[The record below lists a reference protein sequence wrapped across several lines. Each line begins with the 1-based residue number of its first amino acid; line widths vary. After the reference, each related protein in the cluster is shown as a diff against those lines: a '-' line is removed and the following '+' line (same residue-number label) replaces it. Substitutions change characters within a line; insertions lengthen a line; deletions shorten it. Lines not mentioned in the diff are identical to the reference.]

1 MFHSMPYDLWIHE
14 LMPLE
19 LIRWQTIKTL
29 YKIPHPRFFMLM
41 TKITHALA
49 IICIFAAIISMLTSF
64 IISSTSSVEAQETEG
79 VNVSIVK
86 DAALK
91 GDKAYQPNPV
101 NVTMGQE
108 VIWTND
114 DSQIHTVTSGT
125 GPSDPEL
132 GALFDSGI
140 LSPGDTFR
148 HVFNQTGKFPYYCTL
163 HPQMVGTVESGGS
176 VQQNP
181 SNNSNMSLMLTQ
193 GKGAIQQSGGQGMS
207 GMSGMEHDGGGQ
219 GMSGMSGMEHDGGGQ
234 GMSGMSGM
242 EHDGGG
248 QGMSGM
254 SGMEHDGGGQGMSG
268 MSGMEHDGGGQG
280 MSGMSGMEH
289 DGGGQGMSGMSGM
302 EHDSMDTSGMVK
314 EMCNMGEDM
323 PPHYC
328 EPSYQVMSS
337 VKGVKV
343 SDVATINDTSL
354 IVTVSELSPM
364 FNSTVGDIVI
374 VGGGGGL
381 AGSTLLE
388 GNWKQNATST
398 LNLVGTGS
406 VYSTDKLTVHL
417 FPFND

>member
-1 MFHSMPYDLWIHE
+1 
-14 LMPLE
+14 
-19 LIRWQTIKTL
+19 
-29 YKIPHPRFFMLM
+29 MLV
-41 TKITHALA
+41 TRITHALA
-49 IICIFAAIISMLTSF
+49 IICIFAAITSMLASF
-64 IISSTSSVEAQETEG
+64 IINSTSSVEAQETEG

-86 DAALK
+86 DAAIK

-101 NVTMGQE
+101 NVTIGQE

-132 GALFDSGI
+132 GVLFDSGI
-140 LSPGDTFR
+140 LSPGDTFK

-181 SNNSNMSLMLTQ
+181 ANNSNMSLMLTE
-193 GKGAIQQSGGQGMS
+193 GKGAIQQDGGQGMGMS

-268 MSGMEHDGGGQG
+268 MSGMEHSTREIPG
-280 MSGMSGMEH
+280 MI
-289 DGGGQGMSGMSGM
+289 
-302 EHDSMDTSGMVK
+302 K
-314 EMCNMGEDM
+314 EMCHMEEDM

-337 VKGVKV
+337 AKGVKV
-343 SDVATINDTSL
+343 SDVAIINDTSL
-354 IVTVSELSPM
+354 IVTVSELNPM
-364 FNSTVGDIVI
+364 TNSTVGDIAI
-374 VGGGGGL
+374 VGGGGDL

-388 GNWKQNATST
+388 GNWKQNTTST
-398 LNLVGTGS
+398 LTLVGTGS
-406 VYSTDKLTVHL
+406 VYSTEKLTVHL

>member
-1 MFHSMPYDLWIHE
+1 
-14 LMPLE
+14 
-19 LIRWQTIKTL
+19 
-29 YKIPHPRFFMLM
+29 MLM

-49 IICIFAAIISMLTSF
+49 IICIFVAMTLMVTSF
-64 IISSTSSVEAQETEG
+64 IISSSSSVEAQETEG

-86 DAALK
+86 DAAIK

-101 NVTMGQE
+101 NVTIGEE

-125 GPSDPEL
+125 GPSDPDL
-132 GALFDSGI
+132 GAVFDSGI

-148 HVFNQTGKFPYYCTL
+148 HVFNQTGIFPYYCTL

-193 GKGAIQQSGGQGMS
+193 GKGAIQQDGGQGMGMS

-219 GMSGMSGMEHDGGGQ
+219 GMGMSGMSGMEHDGGRQ

-242 EHDGGG
+242 EHDGGR
-248 QGMSGM
+248 QGM
-254 SGMEHDGGGQGMSG
+254 
-268 MSGMEHDGGGQG
+268 G

-302 EHDSMDTSGMVK
+302 EHDSIDTPGMVK
-314 EMCNMGEDM
+314 EMCNMGEDT

-343 SDVATINDTSL
+343 SDVAIINDTSL

-417 FPFND
+417 FRFND

>member
-1 MFHSMPYDLWIHE
+1 
-14 LMPLE
+14 
-19 LIRWQTIKTL
+19 
-29 YKIPHPRFFMLM
+29 
-41 TKITHALA
+41 
-49 IICIFAAIISMLTSF
+49 MLTSF

-207 GMSGMEHDGGGQ
+207 GMSG
-219 GMSGMSGMEHDGGGQ
+219 
-234 GMSGMSGM
+234 GM

-302 EHDSMDTSGMVK
+302 EHDSMDTPGMVK

>member
-1 MFHSMPYDLWIHE
+1 
-14 LMPLE
+14 
-19 LIRWQTIKTL
+19 
-29 YKIPHPRFFMLM
+29 MLM
-41 TKITHALA
+41 TKITHVLA

-125 GPSDPEL
+125 GPSDPDL

-193 GKGAIQQSGGQGMS
+193 GKGAIQQSGGQGM
-207 GMSGMEHDGGGQ
+207 

-234 GMSGMSGM
+234 GM
-242 EHDGGG
+242 
-248 QGMSGM
+248 
-254 SGMEHDGGGQGMSG
+254 
-268 MSGMEHDGGGQG
+268 G

-302 EHDSMDTSGMVK
+302 EHDSIDTPDMVK

-343 SDVATINDTSL
+343 SDVAIINDTSL

-398 LNLVGTGS
+398 LTLVGTGS

>member
-1 MFHSMPYDLWIHE
+1 
-14 LMPLE
+14 
-19 LIRWQTIKTL
+19 
-29 YKIPHPRFFMLM
+29 MLM
-41 TKITHALA
+41 TKITHVLA
-49 IICIFAAIISMLTSF
+49 IICIFAAITSMLTSF
-64 IISSTSSVEAQETEG
+64 IISGTSSVEAQETEG

-101 NVTMGQE
+101 NATMGQE

-132 GALFDSGI
+132 GVLFDSGI

-148 HVFNQTGKFPYYCTL
+148 HVFSQIGKFPYYCTL
-163 HPQMVGTVESGGS
+163 HPQMVGSVESGGS
-176 VQQNP
+176 VQQNAT
-181 SNNSNMSLMLTQ
+181 NNSNMSLTLTE
-193 GKGAIQQSGGQGMS
+193 GKGAIQEDGGQGMGMS

-219 GMSGMSGMEHDGGGQ
+219 GM
-234 GMSGMSGM
+234 
-242 EHDGGG
+242 
-248 QGMSGM
+248 
-254 SGMEHDGGGQGMSG
+254 
-268 MSGMEHDGGGQG
+268 G

-302 EHDSMDTSGMVK
+302 EHDSMDTPGMVK
-314 EMCNMGEDM
+314 EMCHMVEDM

-343 SDVATINDTSL
+343 SDVAIINDTSL

-364 FNSTVGDIVI
+364 FNSTVEDIVI

-388 GNWKQNATST
+388 GNWEQNATST

-406 VYSTDKLTVHL
+406 VYSTNKLTVHL